1 MQNGNIKVKDLFN
14 GDRIFNV
21 PKYQRAYAWE
31 TNNLKDF
38 LDDLLNQRG
47 EKSYFLGTILF
58 HQKPNKGEYEYVDV
72 VDGQQ
77 RLTTIILFV
86 KVIISLLKSKG
97 SELVTDKTRSRYIY
111 DGECYS
117 LELEN
122 EDNSFLHSYILVS
135 ESTQENIVVETPSQ
149 KRLHRAL
156 SYFEKELSLL
166 NHAELERIYTVLIDS
181 DVIIYVVDKISDATQ
196 IFELLNDR
204 GRRLTHLESVKSFLM
219 YRIGCLDL
227 KGDGEQAVM
236 SIQDNF
242 AAIYRYI
249 EKHQIDENDV
259 LRYHTITF
267 EKSKTD
273 DYKAPV
279 LYIKNNTNRMFSDEV
294 DANSIKT
301 SIVEYVARLQKSFK
315 VYCQLKTNSMGL
327 NSLDQL
333 FMIGRVNPFYP
344 QMMYLYD
351 KDRDG
356 LGEFV
361 DYLIKFTFKAALIG
375 LKNRNE
381 KFYKELR
388 EETDFVKQFKYVI
401 SENKWNINARS
412 SEVLEYRNF
421 YDWVSKP
428 IVKYIL
434 FSYENHLRGLKG
446 YQLLKKEEFFSDDRR
461 DKLNIEHIT
470 AKKCKNLRFD
480 GDFYTDYINSIGNL
494 VIDSTAPNSSKG
506 KKDVEK
512 KMPVY
517 IKSPFMSQNEIND
530 EDVNWS
536 NIEEVKTFI
545 DNRNDRIIEY
555 IKAELF

>member
-1 MQNGNIKVKDLFN
+1 MQNGNIKLKDLFN

-58 HQKPNKGEYEYVDV
+58 HQKPNKGEYEYVDI

-77 RLTTIILFV
+77 RLTTIILFL
-86 KVIISLLKSKG
+86 KVIISLLKD
-97 SELVTDKTRSRYIY
+97 SELVTDKTRTRYIY
-111 DGECYS
+111 DGECFS

-135 ESTQENIVVETPSQ
+135 TSTQEDIVVETPSQ
-149 KRLHRAL
+149 KRLHKSL
-156 SYFEKELSLL
+156 SYFEKELSSL
-166 NHAELERIYTVLIDS
+166 NLTELERIYTVLIDS
-181 DVIIYVVDKISDATQ
+181 DVIVYIVDKISDATQ

-204 GRRLTHLESVKSFLM
+204 GRKLTHLEGVKSFLM

-227 KGDGEQAVM
+227 RGDGEQAVI

-242 AAIYRYI
+242 AAIYRHI
-249 EKHQIDENDV
+249 EKHQINENDV
-259 LRYHTITF
+259 LRYHTIAF

-273 DYKAPV
+273 DYKAPE
-279 LYIKNNTNRMFSDEV
+279 LYIKNKINRMFNGNI
-294 DANSIKT
+294 DAKSIKT
-301 SIVEYVARLQKSFK
+301 SIVEYVARLKESFEIF
-315 VYCQLKTNSMGL
+315 CQLKTNSMGL
-327 NSLDQL
+327 SSLDQL

-344 QMMYLYD
+344 QLMYLFHNS
-351 KDRDG
+351 K
-356 LGEFV
+356 GELDTFIGH
-361 DYLIKFTFKAALIG
+361 LRKFTFKAALIG
-375 LKNRNE
+375 LRNKNE
-381 KFYKELR
+381 KFYTELR
-388 EETDFVKQFKYVI
+388 EGTDFVEQFQFVI
-401 SENKWNINARS
+401 SENKWNINARCD
-412 SEVLEYRNF
+412 EVLEYRNF
-421 YDWVSKP
+421 YDWVFKP
-428 IVKYIL
+428 LVKYIL
-434 FSYENHLRGLKG
+434 FSYENYLRGLGG
-446 YQLLKKEEFFSDDRR
+446 YQLLKKEAFFSDDRR

-470 AKKCKNLRFD
+470 AKRCKNLQFD
-480 GDFYTDYINSIGNL
+480 DDFYGNYLNSIGNL

-530 EDVNWS
+530 ENVNWS
-536 NIEEVKTFI
+536 DLEKVKLFI
-545 DNRNDRIIEY
+545 NKRNGKIIDF